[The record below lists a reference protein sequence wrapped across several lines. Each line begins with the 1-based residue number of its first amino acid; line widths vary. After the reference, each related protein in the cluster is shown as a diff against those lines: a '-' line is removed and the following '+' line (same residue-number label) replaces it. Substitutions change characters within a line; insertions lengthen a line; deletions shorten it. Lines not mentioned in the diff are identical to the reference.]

1 MKLMNKKMS
10 RSNLITVLLIL
21 VFILPAGTAY
31 AVTSGSSVLISSN
44 LLDHAGLELNWQFN
58 LPIKQ
63 SENVDRLF
71 IFGKYLYV
79 LTDRNYLFCLDR
91 LKGSMRFDLQLA
103 SAGLPIGRPD
113 YYDGKLWLMVG
124 KELIVLNP
132 LTGAIAEKRTIETIG
147 RYAVYGPVRNSEN
160 IFVAGVDKRL
170 HAIVADEYWHRF
182 MVTADN
188 DSLIT
193 SMAVDD
199 WLVVFTTEAGNIV
212 CILADG
218 PKKLW
223 QFDISGPIT
232 APVVRD
238 NDWLYVG
245 GEDTKL
251 YKLNVRTG
259 KAGWDVPFQAQQ
271 PLLES
276 AQLGWDIVYQYAGN
290 NGLYAVDK
298 TSGKKIWQI
307 PEGIGL
313 LTEIGSKAYVLAEP
327 GELVVMDN
335 NTGKKLFSVNFAPVT
350 RFTTNL
356 LDPVIYVSDN
366 KGRIASIAQIEQ

>member
-1 MKLMNKKMS
+1 MKLVSKKMS
-10 RSNLITVLLIL
+10 RSNLITVLLVL
-21 VFILPAGTAY
+21 VFILSAGTAY
-31 AVTSGSSVLISSN
+31 AVTPGTSVLISSN
-44 LLDHAGLELNWQFN
+44 LLDQAGLKLNWQFN

-91 LKGSMRFDLQLA
+91 VKGSMRFDLQLA

-147 RYAVYGPVRNSEN
+147 RYVVYGPVRNSEN
-160 IFVAGVDKRL
+160 IFIAGVDKRL
-170 HAIVADEYWHRF
+170 HAIVAGEYWHRF

-193 SMAVDD
+193 SMTVDD
-199 WLVVFTTEAGNIV
+199 SLVVFTTEAGNIV
-212 CILADG
+212 CIRAQS
-218 PKKLW
+218 PEKLW

-238 NDWLYVG
+238 YDWLYVG

-251 YKLNVRTG
+251 YKLNIRTG
-259 KAGWDVPFQAQQ
+259 KAGWDAPFQAQQ

-276 AQLGWDIVYQYAGN
+276 AQLSWDIVYQYAGDK
-290 NGLYAVDK
+290 GLYAVDK
-298 TSGKKIWQI
+298 ASGKKLWQV

>member
-1 MKLMNKKMS
+1 MKLMSKKMS
-10 RSNLITVLLIL
+10 RSNLITVLLVL
-21 VFILPAGTAY
+21 SFIMPAGAAY
-31 AVTSGSSVLISSN
+31 AANPGTSVLISPS
-44 LLDHAGLELNWQFN
+44 LLDQAQLKLNWQFN

-79 LTDRNYLFCLDR
+79 LTDRNYLFCMDR
-91 LKGSMRFDLQLA
+91 VKGSMRFDLQLA
-103 SAGLPIGRPD
+103 PAGLPIGRPD
-113 YYDGKLWLMVG
+113 YYDGKLWLIVG

-132 LTGAIAEKRTIETIG
+132 LTGAIIEKRTIETIG
-147 RYAVYGPVRNSEN
+147 KYAVCGPVRNSEN
-160 IFVAGVDKRL
+160 IFIAGVDKRL

-199 WLVVFTTEAGNIV
+199 SLVVFTTEAGNIV
-212 CILADG
+212 CIRAQG
-218 PKKLW
+218 PEKLW

-238 NDWLYVG
+238 DDWLYVG

-251 YKLNVRTG
+251 YKLNIRTG
-259 KAGWDVPFQAQQ
+259 KAGWDASFQAQQ

-276 AQLGWDIVYQYAGN
+276 AQLSWDIVYQYAGDK
-290 NGLYAVDK
+290 GLYAVDK
-298 TSGKKIWQI
+298 TSGKKLWQV

-356 LDPVIYVSDN
+356 LDPVIYISDN